1 MPLPGSKDRL
11 HRAKTI
17 DLCQN
22 PLTVCIFLICRSPA
36 PNQVMQ
42 KEPKLSRARQIPEW
56 EEYDAEIAKFTRKLA
71 SEGKIRSG
79 MAVADVNALAG
90 PGNAP
95 AITLTTESSHEV
107 LNTAFAHPSDEL

>member
-1 MPLPGSKDRL
+1 MSPPGSKDRL
-11 HRAKTI
+11 HSAKTI

-22 PLTVCIFLICRSPA
+22 PLTVCFEYPSFASP
-36 PNQVMQ
+36 NRVTQ

-56 EEYDAEIAKFTRKLA
+56 EEYDAEIANFTRKLA

-79 MAVADVNALAG
+79 MAVADVNALAS

-95 AITLTTESSHEV
+95 DISHTTESTDEA
-107 LNTAFAHPSDEL
+107 LNTPSAHLRDEL